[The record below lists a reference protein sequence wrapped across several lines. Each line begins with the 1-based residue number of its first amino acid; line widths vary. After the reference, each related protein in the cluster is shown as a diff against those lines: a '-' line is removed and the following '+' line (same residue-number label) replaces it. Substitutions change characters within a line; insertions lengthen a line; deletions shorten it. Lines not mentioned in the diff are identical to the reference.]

1 MDMQLQGAIF
11 DLPGTLLDGDG
22 VTLPGVEPFLS
33 LMKMSDVWMYG
44 VTDGPASAAR
54 RTLEDAGLASFFRGI
69 LSAPEYGRPRVDG
82 PLCEKALRRLRT
94 HPRATLVFTSR
105 AEALEELT
113 QAGFQVVLV
122 GAQPTEGQHALAAE
136 IITDYREMTRLLN
149 D

>member
-1 MDMQLQGAIF
+1 MQLQGAIF
-11 DLPGTLLDGDG
+11 DLPGTLLDGNG
-22 VTLPGVEPFLS
+22 VPLPGVEPFLS

-44 VTDGPASAAR
+44 VTDCPASSAR
-54 RTLEDAGLASFFRGI
+54 QTLEGARLASFFRGI
-69 LSAPEYGRPRVDG
+69 LAAPEYGLPHVDAQ
-82 PLCEKALRRLRT
+82 LCEKALRRLRT

-122 GAQPTEGQHALAAE
+122 GVQPTEGQRALAAE
-136 IITDYREMTRLLN
+136 MITDYRDMTRLLS